1 VMRSFKRLMVIG
13 LVLVF
18 ALIAILPVSSGFAT
32 SKKQL
37 VVWSHLTQDEVKA
50 LQPIADAWGK
60 KYGYT
65 VKVLT
70 DQGSFQSFQTAA
82 MSGKGP
88 DIMFGM
94 PHDNLGPFWKAKL
107 LEPIPANL
115 IDKKNF
121 VAMSLD
127 ACSYDGKLY
136 ALPIAME
143 TYALFYN
150 TSKVK
155 QAPKTM
161 SQFLT
166 LAKKYGFMYDV
177 NNFYFSFAFIAQN
190 GGYVFKNKGGALD
203 PNDIGL
209 ANNGAIRGLSLIRDF
224 VLTYKFMP
232 KDIKGD
238 IAKGN
243 FQNGKIAFYI
253 SGPWDV
259 QDFIKAKV
267 PFAVAPLPKTD
278 DGKPTPSFVGVQTA
292 FVSAKSKNKDAAF
305 KLLKYLVENSAVK
318 VLFEVGHRIPVLNS
332 ALSDP
337 KVKADKIM
345 SAFAE
350 QAKVG
355 IPMPNIPEMGA
366 VWNPA
371 GNALSLVT
379 TGKATPKQA
388 AEAMVRQIKQGI
400 AQMQ

>member
-1 VMRSFKRLMVIG
+1 MKGFKRTLAVIITFA
-13 LVLVF
+13 F
-18 ALIAILPVSSGFAT
+18 ALSLLAFGGTSFAAA
-32 SKKQL
+32 KKEL

-50 LQPIADAWGK
+50 LQPIANDWGK
-60 KYGYT
+60 KKGYS

-88 DIMFGM
+88 DIMFGL

-107 LEPIPANL
+107 LEPIPSNL
-115 IDKKNF
+115 IDKSKF

-166 LAKKYGFMYDV
+166 LAKKYGFMYEV

-203 PNDIGL
+203 PNNIGL
-209 ANNGAIRGLSLIRDF
+209 ATNGAIQGLSLIRDF
-224 VLTYKFMP
+224 VQKYKFMP

-259 QDFIKAKV
+259 QDFVKAKV

-278 DGKPTPSFVGVQTA
+278 SGKATPSFVGVQAA
-292 FVSAKSKNKDAAF
+292 FVSAKSKNKSAALD
-305 KLLKYLVENSAVK
+305 LLKYLVENSAIK
-318 VLFEVGHRIPVLNS
+318 LFEVGHRIPVLNS
-332 ALSDP
+332 ALNDP
-337 KVKADKIM
+337 KVKADKVM

-355 IPMPNIPEMGA
+355 IPMPNIPEMSA
-366 VWNPA
+366 VWTPT

-388 AEAMVRQIKQGI
+388 ADTMVKQIKQGI

>member
-1 VMRSFKRLMVIG
+1 MKSFKKFMVIG

-18 ALIAILPVSSGFAT
+18 SLVVLLPFGSGFAT

-37 VVWSHLTQDEVKA
+37 VVWSHLTQNEVKA
-50 LQPIADAWGK
+50 LQPLADEWGK
-60 KYGYT
+60 KNGYT
-65 VKVLT
+65 VKVIS

-88 DIMFGM
+88 DIMFGI
-94 PHDNLGPFWKAKL
+94 PHDNLGTFWKAKL
-107 LEPIPANL
+107 LEPVPANL
-115 IDKKNF
+115 IDRKNF

-127 ACSYDGKLY
+127 ACSFDGKLY

-155 QAPKTM
+155 EAPKTM
-161 SQFLT
+161 SQLIT

-209 ANNGAIRGLSLIRDF
+209 ANNGAIKGLSLIRDF

-232 KDIKGD
+232 KDIRGD

-259 QDFIKAKV
+259 GDFVKAKV

-278 DGKPTPSFVGVQTA
+278 DGKPTPSFVGVQSA

-305 KLLKYLVENSAVK
+305 KLLKYLVEESQVK
-318 VLFEVGHRIPVLNS
+318 VLFKVGSRIPVTTG
-332 ALSDP
+332 ALSNP
-337 KVKADKIM
+337 EVKADKIM

-355 IPMPNIPEMGA
+355 IPMPNIPEMQA
-366 VWNPA
+366 VWGPA
-371 GNALSLVT
+371 GNTLSLVT

-388 AEAMVRQIKQGI
+388 AEAMVKQIKQGI

>member
-1 VMRSFKRLMVIG
+1 MKNLKRILTV
-13 LVLVF
+13 
-18 ALIAILPVSSGFAT
+18 ALIIAFAVVALIPLSGVFAT
-32 SKKQL
+32 SQKQL

-50 LQPIADAWGK
+50 LQPIADKWGK
-60 KYGYT
+60 ANGYT
-65 VKVLT
+65 VKVIT

-88 DIMFGM
+88 DIMFGI
-94 PHDNLGPFWKAKL
+94 PHDNLGAFWKAKL
-107 LEPIPANL
+107 LEPVPANL

-121 VAMSLD
+121 VSTALD
-127 ACSYDGKLY
+127 ACTFEGKLY

-155 QAPKTM
+155 EAPKTM
-161 SQFLT
+161 SQLIT
-166 LAKKYGFMYDV
+166 LAKKHGFMYDV

-190 GGYVFKNKGGALD
+190 GGYVFKNKGGSLD

-209 ANNGAIRGLSLIRDF
+209 ATNGAIKGLSLIRDF

-243 FQNGKIAFYI
+243 FQNQKIAFYI

-278 DGKPTPSFVGVQTA
+278 DGKPTPSFVGVQAA

-305 KLLKYLVENSAVK
+305 KLAKYLVENSALT
-318 VLFEVGHRIPVLNS
+318 LFKVGHRIPVLNS
-332 ALSDP
+332 VLASSE
-337 KVKADKIM
+337 VKSDKIM

-355 IPMPNIPEMGA
+355 IPMPNIPEMSA
-366 VWNPA
+366 VWIPA
-371 GNALSLVT
+371 GNALSLIT

-388 AEAMVRQIKQGI
+388 ADAMVKQIKQGI